1 MTMQDLSN
9 AKLDLAVPSL
19 RPTTILGRIGRTL
32 RPAAMPFV
40 WLFRGLSFLWALL
53 PAPLR
58 LVLGFLPHR
67 LAWLLRRR
75 ISLQNRVLGTI
86 GLVMTVIIVA
96 ATIID
101 LQTSRDERLA
111 TLQARG
117 KQLVLMQAEAMS
129 KPLWDINKP
138 EIEGMLATLAQ
149 DQDFAHGVV
158 IDADGQTVAERDR
171 AGPGGRLKFGLPINY
186 KDETHQENLGR
197 LDLTLSTGRLEAAD
211 QATLTSTIGVSLLL
225 LVATMGAVLLAF
237 RQISRPLDGITGAMR
252 RLAGGDQEA
261 AIPAT
266 QRHDVIGE
274 MARALTVFR
283 DNGIEHERLKAEQAE
298 AEAAAQVERHRT
310 LERLADSFQAS
321 VMGVVDR
328 LGNAVQHL
336 RSNAEGLTSTAE
348 ETSLQ
353 SSTVAAASEE
363 ASVNVQTVA
372 SAAEELHLS
381 IAEISRQMNEAS
393 SVANRAVAQAR
404 ATDATVRNLANGAEQ
419 IGMVVQLIRTIAH
432 QTNLLALNATIEAA
446 RAGAAGKGFAVVA
459 SEVKSLAV
467 QTQQATGDIQAQ
479 IDAIRSETGQAVDAI
494 HEIVGTIGDISEIT
508 TAVAAAVE
516 QQGAATQEIARNVQ
530 EAARGTNEVSVNIV
544 GVTQAA
550 GKTGLAAADLLNA
563 AGELAEQ
570 SDLLRGEVDRFTEVV
585 RRS

>member
-1 MTMQDLSN
+1 MTTHNTAEFDSAASPVRRSTILRRVGS
-9 AKLDLAVPSL
+9 ALRPIAVPLVLLGRGLAV
-19 RPTTILGRIGRTL
+19 
-32 RPAAMPFV
+32 V
-40 WLFRGLSFLWALL
+40 WSRL
-53 PAPLR
+53 PAPAR
-58 LVLGFLPHR
+58 LVLGFAPR
-67 LAWLLRRR
+67 RVAWLLGRR
-75 ISLQNRVLGTI
+75 ISLQNRVLVTI

-96 ATIID
+96 SALVN
-101 LQTSRDERLA
+101 LQTSQAERLA

-171 AGPGGRLKFGLPINY
+171 AGTGGRLKF
-186 KDETHQENLGR
+186 ETHQENLGR
-197 LDLTLSTGRLEAAD
+197 LDLTLSSGRLEAAD
-211 QATLTSTIGVSLLL
+211 QATLITTIGVAVLL
-225 LVATMGAVLLAF
+225 LVATMVAVFLAF

-252 RLAGGDQEA
+252 RLAEGDQEA

-266 QRHDVIGE
+266 RRHDVIGE

-283 DNGIEHERLKAEQAE
+283 DNGLEHERLKAEQTQL
-298 AEAAAQVERHRT
+298 EAAARVERHQT
-310 LERLADSFQAS
+310 LQRLADSFQAS
-321 VMGVVDR
+321 VMGVVER
-328 LGNAVQHL
+328 LGGAVDHL
-336 RSNAEGLTSTAE
+336 RGNAEGLTATAE

-372 SAAEELHLS
+372 SAAEELHVS
-381 IAEISRQMNEAS
+381 IAEISRQMSQAS
-393 SVANRAVAQAR
+393 AVANRAVAQAQ
-404 ATDATVRNLANGAEQ
+404 ATDATVRNLAGGAER
-419 IGMVVQLIRTIAH
+419 IGAVVQLIRAIAH

-459 SEVKSLAV
+459 QEVKSLAV

-494 HEIVGTIGDISEIT
+494 REIVGTIGDISEIT

-544 GVTQAA
+544 GVTEAA
-550 GKTGLAAADLLNA
+550 GKTGLAAGELLNA

>member
-1 MTMQDLSN
+1 MQEFSTDSDIVLS
-9 AKLDLAVPSL
+9 ASIGL
-19 RPTTILGRIGRTL
+19 RPSPFRRLASVLRLLALPAMMAGRHVAALWL
-32 RPAAMPFV
+32 R
-40 WLFRGLSFLWALL
+40 L
-53 PAPLR
+53 PAPVR
-58 LVLGFLPHR
+58 LVLAFVPRRIAR
-67 LAWLLRRR
+67 LAGRR

-86 GLVMTVIIVA
+86 CLVMAVIIVA
-96 ATIID
+96 SAVVN
-101 LQTSRDERLA
+101 LQTARDERLA

-138 EIEGMLATLAQ
+138 EVEGMLATLAQ
-149 DQDFAHGVV
+149 DPDFAHGVV
-158 IDADGQTVAERDR
+158 IDADGQTVAERDK

-197 LDLTLSTGRLEAAD
+197 LDLSLSTAKLEAAD
-211 QATLTSTIGVSLLL
+211 QETLINTSGVALLL
-225 LVATMGAVLLAF
+225 LVATMAAVYLAF

-252 RLAGGDQEA
+252 RLAGGDQAA

-266 QRHDVIGE
+266 HRQDVIGE

-283 DNGIEHERLKAEQAE
+283 DNGLEHERLKTEQALAEE
-298 AEAAAQVERHRT
+298 AGRIERHQT
-310 LERLADSFQAS
+310 LQRLADSFQAS
-321 VMGVVDR
+321 VLGVVER
-328 LGNAVQHL
+328 LGDAVQDL
-336 RSNAEGLTSTAE
+336 RGNAQGLTATADETSVQSNA
-348 ETSLQ
+348 
-353 SSTVAAASEE
+353 VAAASEQ

-381 IAEISRQMNEAS
+381 IAEISRQMTEAS
-393 SVANRAVAQAR
+393 AVADQAVTQAR
-404 ATDATVRNLANGAEQ
+404 ATDTTVRNLAGGAER
-419 IGMVVQLIRTIAH
+419 IGAVVQLIRAIAH

-494 HEIVGTIGDISEIT
+494 REIVGTIGNISEIT

-530 EAARGTNEVSVNIV
+530 EAARGTNEVSVNIA
-544 GVTQAA
+544 GVTEAA
-550 GKTGLAAADLLNA
+550 GKTGHAAGALLGA

-570 SDLLRGEVDRFTEVV
+570 SDLLRGEVDRFTEIV